1 MSDDNQQITPPEI
14 ATGQHSRQSTFEAQ
28 RERGGCLTI
37 ILLFFTIIT
46 FYSIS
51 SIFKA
56 LTHPASA
63 YDRSIFPF
71 INLIL
76 IAVDL
81 ISLYEIWKWR
91 KWGVK
96 LLVIGYIF
104 YILLSIIVEITLH
117 IYNSLFQSRFFILD
131 VVSAIM
137 ILAVFIPIFTFFYL
151 EVKKRWHYFS

>member
-1 MSDDNQQITPPEI
+1 MSDNNQQIPPLGI
-14 ATGQHSRQSTFEAQ
+14 STGQHSRQSSLETQ

-51 SIFKA
+51 SIIKA
-56 LTHPASA
+56 ITHPASA

-76 IAVDL
+76 IAIDL
-81 ISLYEIWKWR
+81 ISLYGIWKWK

-96 LLVIGYIF
+96 LLVTGYIF

-117 IYNSLFQSRFFILD
+117 IYDSLFQSRFFMLD
-131 VVSAIM
+131 VVGAIM
-137 ILAVFIPIFTFFYL
+137 ILAVFIPILTFFYL
-151 EVKKRWHYFS
+151 EVKKRWQYFS

>member
-1 MSDDNQQITPPEI
+1 MSDNNQQIPPLGTSTE
-14 ATGQHSRQSTFEAQ
+14 QHSRQSTFEAQ

-76 IAVDL
+76 
-81 ISLYEIWKWR
+81 
-91 KWGVK
+91 
-96 LLVIGYIF
+96 
-104 YILLSIIVEITLH
+104 
-117 IYNSLFQSRFFILD
+117 
-131 VVSAIM
+131 
-137 ILAVFIPIFTFFYL
+137 
-151 EVKKRWHYFS
+151 